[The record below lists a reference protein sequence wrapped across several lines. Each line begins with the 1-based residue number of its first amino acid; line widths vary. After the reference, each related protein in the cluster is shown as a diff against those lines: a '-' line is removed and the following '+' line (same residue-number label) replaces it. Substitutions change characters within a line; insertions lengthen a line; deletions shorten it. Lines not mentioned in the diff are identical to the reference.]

1 MDMKQI
7 RAIVAVADAGSFS
20 GAALVLSYSVSA
32 VSKQVASVEAELGVR
47 LFERKANA
55 KVSKTRECEE
65 LLHYFRKLQDDYEDM
80 RRYVGMHYKSAEC
93 VLTIGTTIHLG
104 ATGLEPYLEGFVAK
118 YPGVKINW
126 VFDTDENLLSGVI
139 NRRVDFSITGTIESK
154 LFPQMNGCRLDFLLD
169 AAKLPRK
176 EFVFTP
182 FYKGKLMMAL
192 RADHPAI
199 REGIVRL
206 ADLRGER
213 FIFTDTASESG
224 PRKHSDFLSVCR
236 SEGFEPRVTEMNIAN
251 RDMLMGMVRSGN
263 YAAPLMQRPSAT
275 YNGVTVC
282 PLDKEYYTV
291 TNLIFS
297 RKDNGS
303 PVLRDFIR
311 FIDERWKCSEEA
323 EGAAPV

>member
-7 RAIVAVADAGSFS
+7 RAIVAVADACSFS

-32 VSKQVASVEAELGVR
+32 VSKQVAAVETELGVR

-55 KVSKTRECEE
+55 KVAKTRECEE
-65 LLHYFRKLQDDYEDM
+65 LLHYFWEMQESYDDM
-80 RRYVGMHYKSAEC
+80 RRFVGMHFKSAEC

-104 ATGLEPYLEGFVAK
+104 ATGLEPYLEAFLAK

-126 VFDTDENLLSGVI
+126 VFDTDENLLSGVM
-139 NRRVDFSITGTIESK
+139 NRRVDISIAGTIESK

-192 RADHPAI
+192 CADHPAI
-199 REGIVRL
+199 HDGSVQL
-206 ADLRGER
+206 ADLRHER

-224 PRKHSDFLSVCR
+224 PRKHSDFLNVCR

-251 RDMLMGMVRSGN
+251 RDMLMGMVRNGT

-275 YNGVTVC
+275 YDGVAVC
-282 PLDKEYYTV
+282 QLDKEYYTV
-291 TNLIFS
+291 TNLVFS
-297 RKDNGS
+297 RRDNES
-303 PVLRDFIR
+303 PVLADFIR
-311 FIDERWKCSEEA
+311 FINERWK
-323 EGAAPV
+323 